1 MSLVIKRV
9 CDVCGEELKMPKST
23 EEYRDMLFKSQL
35 KEWIFT
41 KAATGI
47 DLCENCR
54 IKIDYYLLMEYRQIE
69 GSDIR

>member
-23 EEYRDMLFKSQL
+23 EKYRDMLFKSQL

-41 KAATGI
+41 KAATEI

-54 IKIDYYLLMEYRQIE
+54 IKIDYYLLLEKEKWRKI
-69 GSDIR
+69 